1 MKKRLLAVLLPLCA
15 SIGLQSD
22 MIPPDSHIV
31 EKCLRFTGF
40 DKHPELV
47 LVAVIN
53 SPGDDRILDVI
64 TLKDN
69 DCAYKGYKFN
79 RIRFYVLKKSSTE
92 QCPSLKC
99 IDFDK
104 LSETQD
110 PVFVEDCY
118 GGTASNKTGL
128 EKEIS
133 EYRVAAVNDSAVI
146 VYKSQVTKI
155 FGDREERTQF
165 KKPSI

>member
-1 MKKRLLAVLLPLCA
+1 MRKRLLAVLLPLCA
-15 SIGLQSD
+15 FIGLRSD
-22 MIPPDSHIV
+22 IIPPDSHVV
-31 EKCLRFTGF
+31 EKCLRFKGF
-40 DKHPELV
+40 DKHPDLV

-53 SPGDDRILDVI
+53 SPGDNRILDVM

-79 RIRFYVLKKSSTE
+79 RIRFYVLRGRTIEK
-92 QCPSLKC
+92 CPSLKC
-99 IDFDK
+99 FDFDK
-104 LSETQD
+104 LSETQA

-128 EKEIS
+128 KKEIS
-133 EYRVAAVNDSAVI
+133 EYSIAMVSDSTVI
-146 VYKSQVTKI
+146 VYKSQLTKI
-155 FGDREERTQF
+155 FEDREERTQF